1 MISRKVFSLAAAA
14 LAMTATPASAIS
26 PDQLLTGGGA
36 IGYVV
41 LGLSVVGIALII
53 EHFVSVQR
61 EKMAPEGLIME
72 LQECLNEGQEQ
83 EALDMCE
90 AEPGFFTNVMAAAL
104 PKKDH
109 GYDSMEQAAHDIAQ
123 EEAIKLHAKI
133 SWLNLLAAIAPMLGL
148 LGTVWGMVGAFGV
161 IEKETAPDPSKF
173 AGHISLALITTVLG
187 LIVAIPMMVGYFY
200 FRNKVTRIVL
210 EIGAITEDLLDR
222 YRHLDV

>member
-1 MISRKVFSLAAAA
+1 MISRKVLSFAAAA
-14 LAMTATPASAIS
+14 LALTASPALATS
-26 PDQLLTGGGA
+26 PMQLMTGGGA
-36 IGYVV
+36 IGGVI
-41 LGLSVVGIALII
+41 LFLSVVGVALII

-61 EKMAPEGLIME
+61 EKLAPSGLIDE
-72 LQECLNEGQEQ
+72 LQECLNEEQEQ

-148 LGTVWGMVGAFGV
+148 LGTVWGMIGSFEV
-161 IEKETAPDPSKF
+161 IATSAAPEPKEF
-173 AGHISLALITTVLG
+173 AGEISLALITTVLG
-187 LIVAIPMMVGYFY
+187 LIVAIPMMIGYFY

-222 YRHLDV
+222 YRHLD